1 MTSDKAMRL
10 DDLARRAGVATTTVR
25 LYQNKGLLPGPRL
38 EGRTGYYDR
47 RHLTR
52 LRLIARL
59 QEQGFSLAGIA
70 RLLATWETG
79 RDLSDLVGVEEQLDL
94 LLHRTH
100 AVVVDATELAARMP
114 AEALTPELLQ
124 RAQSL
129 GLVEPTDDGRF
140 RIPDQRFLDVGGT
153 LVELGVP
160 VDVVL
165 DEWARLAKVTDE
177 VAARFVAVFEDH
189 VLPADWHGDVDDP
202 RTPELVT
209 HLARLRQAATQIL
222 TASLD
227 ASITTVAHQ
236 RLTTLTPPPTDDPQ
250 P

>member
-1 MTSDKAMRL
+1 MRL
-10 DDLARRAGVATTTVR
+10 DDLARQAGVATTTVR
-25 LYQNKGLLPGPRL
+25 LYQNRGLLPGPRL

-59 QEQGFSLAGIA
+59 QKEGFSLAGIA

-79 RDLSDLVGVEEQLDL
+79 HDLADLVGLEEQLDM
-94 LLHRTH
+94 LLHRTR
-100 AVVVDATELAARMP
+100 AVVVDAAELAARLP
-114 AEALTPELLQ
+114 ADALTPELVE

-140 RIPDQRFLDVGGT
+140 RIPDQRFLDVGAS
-153 LVELGVP
+153 LVGLGVP

-165 DEWARLAKVTDE
+165 DEWARLTQLTDE
-177 VAARFVAVFEDH
+177 VAARFLGVFEDH
-189 VLPADWHGDVDDP
+189 ILPANWDGDVDDP

-227 ASITTVAHQ
+227 ASVTRLAHQ
-236 RLTTLTPPPTDDPQ
+236 RLGSVAGRGLVSGR
-250 P
+250 

>member
-1 MTSDKAMRL
+1 MKPEDGMRL
-10 DDLARRAGVATTTVR
+10 DDLAREAGVATTTVR
-25 LYQNKGLLPGPRL
+25 LYQNRGLLPGPRL
-38 EGRTGYYDR
+38 VGRTGYYDQ

-79 RDLSDLVGVEEQLDL
+79 RDLGDLVGLEEQLDM
-94 LLHRTH
+94 LLHRTR
-100 AVVVDATELAARMP
+100 AVVIDASELAARMP
-114 AEALTPELLQ
+114 ADALTPELLG
-124 RAQSL
+124 RAESL

-160 VDVVL
+160 VDVIL
-165 DEWARLAKVTDE
+165 DEWARLAKITDE

-189 VLPADWHGDVDDP
+189 VLPGDWAGDVDDP
-202 RTPELVT
+202 RTSELAT
-209 HLARLRQAATQIL
+209 SLARLRHAATQVL

-227 ASITTVAHQ
+227 ASITRLAHH
-236 RLTTLTPPPTDDPQ
+236 RLTTLTPTTPAE
-250 P
+250 